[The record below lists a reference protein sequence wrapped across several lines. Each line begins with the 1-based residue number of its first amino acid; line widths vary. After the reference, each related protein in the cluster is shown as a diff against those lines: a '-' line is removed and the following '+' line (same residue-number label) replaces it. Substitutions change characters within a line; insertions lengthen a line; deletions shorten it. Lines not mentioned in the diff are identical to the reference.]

1 MKKKY
6 DKKRLLEVMSRLD
19 KTLKPRLNEEYG
31 GNTSDPTKEE
41 MVVLLQNRFQGM
53 GDENMDFD
61 IAAAIYWFG
70 NDYHGGQSS
79 NLYSALSTSDYRPG
93 PMHKSVEDDE
103 SETATMMY
111 QELVDKYG
119 GGAEAEPEVDN
130 SEWMGMSMNEK
141 KVDEVFGLSRNE
153 EEGKAYQQKV
163 EQAKQEIQKYPPSH
177 LFTQPGRNS
186 SQQDNEQ
193 LMRVR
198 IDMANQS
205 MPTLAELMPQLFDL
219 TQPHQR
225 MVQLY
230 NGKPLQGLVPSNWYY
245 FLIGAEGY
253 LDNEQAVR
261 KMIQQLD
268 ALGQGGIQE
277 DENVIETIGSDNPEE
292 YQSKVEQLKQTI
304 DSLFNEGQYD
314 VLDTLFRLLVDR
326 KRPVVAEE
334 LVATVNEVV
343 GGEEQKTANAQKKV
357 DNAYIA
363 LGELQNIIDNV
374 LYLNKE
380 DISLIDWVVNSSRK
394 SM

>member
-119 GGAEAEPEVDN
+119 GAEAEPEIDN
-130 SEWMGMSMNEK
+130 SQWMGMSMNEK

-153 EEGKAYQQKV
+153 KEGKANQQKV

-261 KMIQQLD
+261 KLIQQLD

>member
-119 GGAEAEPEVDN
+119 GAEAEPEIDN
-130 SEWMGMSMNEK
+130 SQWMGMSMNEK

-153 EEGKAYQQKV
+153 KEGKANQQKV

-177 LFTQPGRNS
+177 LFAQPGRNS

-261 KMIQQLD
+261 KLIQQLD